1 MAQTNKGRKFYVCE
15 TAKPTDLNQTEY
27 EALTWVE
34 VGNVGSVGETGTA
47 TNIVSYDELST
58 DVTQKQKGISNAGD
72 PVVEVA
78 RNPTDVGQ
86 IAITAMAVT
95 KLFYAFKTEDDDAP
109 TAGDTNTI
117 YYDRGV
123 VTGPTRPGGRNEDF
137 ILENYTLG
145 LVQTQITVA
154 PVSASVPVVVLLP
167 AISGVA
173 QDGEVLTAYVGT
185 WTNSPT
191 SYTYQWQNDG
201 GTSTWAD
208 ISAETASTYTLAA
221 ADIGDSVRVVVT
233 AVNGAGSSSAA
244 NSVGT
249 DTVIA

>member
-1 MAQTNKGRKFYVCE
+1 MAQTNKGRKFFVCE
-15 TAKPTDLNQTEY
+15 TAKASDLNQTEF

-47 TNIVSYDELST
+47 TNIVSYDELAT
-58 DVTQKQKGISNAGD
+58 EVTQKQKGISNAGD
-72 PVVEVA
+72 PVIEAA

-86 IAITAMAVT
+86 IAIRAMALT
-95 KLFYAFKTEDDDAP
+95 KLNYAFKVEDDDAP
-109 TAGDTNTI
+109 AGFTNTI
-117 YYDRGV
+117 YYNRGL

-145 LVQTQITVA
+145 LVQEEITVN
-154 PVSASVPVVVLLP
+154 PVAGSVPVVVLLP

-185 WTNSPT
+185 WTNEPT

-208 ISAETASTYTLAA
+208 ISAETNATYTLAA